1 MTLLVGTASWTD
13 KTLVACGRFYPPDVK
28 SPEARLRYY
37 ASRFPLVEVDSSYY
51 AMPSAA
57 TAQRWAERT
66 PPGFVFDVK
75 AFRLFTGHQTQPRV
89 LHADLRQALGGD
101 VDRTLYWRGT
111 PAEMRDE
118 LWRRFVAALAPLAH
132 AGKLGLLHF
141 QFAPWL
147 VADRAGR
154 DHVRLF
160 AERTAQAGFTASVEF
175 RHFSWFDGEARS
187 ADTLALLRELGA
199 VHTVVDAPQGHEHG
213 VPAVWAATHPR
224 RALVRLHGRNAQSW
238 GVQGASVAERFD
250 YDYADDELEA
260 LAVEVARLAD
270 GVDDTHV
277 VFNNCSEDAGQ
288 RNGHTLMRLLGLPAA
303 DDEPRSPPQADA
315 GGGRP
320 ATLASDGEPRTLD
333 LF

>member
-13 KTLVACGRFYPPDVK
+13 KTLIDCGRFYPAGART
-28 SPEARLRYY
+28 PEARLRYY

-66 PPGFVFDVK
+66 
-75 AFRLFTGHQTQPRV
+75 
-89 LHADLRQALGGD
+89 
-101 VDRTLYWRGT
+101 LYWRGT
-111 PAEMRDE
+111 PAELRDE

-154 DHVRLF
+154 DYVRLF

-213 VPAVWAATHPR
+213 VPAVWATTHPR

-250 YDYADDELEA
+250 YDYAEEELRA
-260 LAVEVARLAD
+260 LAADIARLAGD
-270 GVDDTHV
+270 ADDTHV
-277 VFNNCSEDAGQ
+277 VFNNCREDAGQ
-288 RNGHTLMRLLGLPAA
+288 RNGRTLMRLLGLPAA
-303 DDEPRSPPQADA
+303 DEEPPSPPQGDA

-320 ATLASDGEPRTLD
+320 AAPPPDGGPRTLD